1 MALSGRIRVQKALGG
16 TDKTTKDIE
25 RIVSP
30 YLIQPSYTFGTDD
43 GTANYAGVCW
53 ADELAETTG
62 DKRYLRLIETAAQR
76 FGPTITEGA
85 LDPDLRV
92 EDIFFASTVLG
103 RAFRSSGKTKHI
115 ALLTEFLESFTTLQS
130 NNLWWHCKTAPY
142 FWGRG
147 NAFAA
152 LGLAEAITYLPINHP
167 SRSKLIQTHLR
178 HLEGLATY
186 QDKSG
191 MWRQVI
197 DRPETY
203 LEHSATS
210 MIGCSIARGIRPH
223 WLSDAWWPTLER
235 AWNAVSQRIGEDGS
249 LNQVCIG
256 TGPLPSL
263 EEYIKRPYTDGMD
276 ERGGAMALWFTAEM
290 VKTQSEN

>member
-1 MALSGRIRVQKALGG
+1 M
-16 TDKTTKDIE
+16 
-25 RIVSP
+25 
-30 YLIQPSYTFGTDD
+30 
-43 GTANYAGVCW
+43 
-53 ADELAETTG
+53 
-62 DKRYLRLIETAAQR
+62 RLIETAAQR

-167 SRSKLIQTHLR
+167 SRSKLIQTHLDILKVSQHTR
-178 HLEGLATY
+178 INQGCG
-186 QDKSG
+186 DKSL
-191 MWRQVI
+191 I
-197 DRPETY
+197 DPRLISNT
-203 LEHSATS
+203 A
-210 MIGCSIARGIRPH
+210 
-223 WLSDAWWPTLER
+223 
-235 AWNAVSQRIGEDGS
+235 
-249 LNQVCIG
+249 
-256 TGPLPSL
+256 PL
-263 EEYIKRPYTDGMD
+263 R
-276 ERGGAMALWFTAEM
+276 
-290 VKTQSEN
+290 